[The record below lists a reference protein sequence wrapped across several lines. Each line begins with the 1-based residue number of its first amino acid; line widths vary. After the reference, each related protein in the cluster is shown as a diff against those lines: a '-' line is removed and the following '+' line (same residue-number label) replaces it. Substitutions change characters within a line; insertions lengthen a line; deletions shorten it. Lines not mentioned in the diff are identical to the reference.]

1 MIQLLKREKKVLRK
15 EEMKQRAKQLIAET
29 RKNSLNQKLS
39 PKKESESTT
48 QSSSKQD
55 DTNPFGSSDENENEN
70 ELGIEYIRQEIESL
84 SNRQREL
91 DEKGSRIEKDLRNLM
106 RNNTSTDGQQT
117 QVSPKLKKLEDK
129 LLKEWFLL
137 VNEKN
142 ALLHQQQELEIL

>member
-1 MIQLLKREKKVLRK
+1 VQRK

-39 PKKESESTT
+39 PKKESLSEPST
-48 QSSSKQD
+48 QISPKKAD
-55 DTNPFGSSDENENEN
+55 PNPFESSDENENE
-70 ELGIEYIRQEIESL
+70 LGTEYIRQEIESL

-91 DEKGSRIEKDLRNLM
+91 DERGSRIEKDLRNLM
-106 RNNTSTDGQQT
+106 RNNKSADSQQQPQ

>member
-1 MIQLLKREKKVLRK
+1 
-15 EEMKQRAKQLIAET
+15 MKQRAKQLIAET

-39 PKKESESTT
+39 PKKEPTPESTT
-48 QSSSKQD
+48 QPASKQV
-55 DTNPFGSSDENENEN
+55 DTNPFDSSDENENEK

-106 RNNTSTDGQQT
+106 RNNKSADGQQQ

>member
-1 MIQLLKREKKVLRK
+1 
-15 EEMKQRAKQLIAET
+15 MKQRAKQLIAET

-39 PKKESESTT
+39 PKKEPTPESTA
-48 QSSSKQD
+48 QPSSKQV
-55 DTNPFGSSDENENEN
+55 DTNPFDSSDENENEN

-106 RNNTSTDGQQT
+106 RNNKSADGQQQ

>member
-1 MIQLLKREKKVLRK
+1 MRK
-15 EEMKQRAKQLIAET
+15 EEMKQRAKHLIAET
-29 RKNSLNQKLS
+29 RKNSLSQKFS
-39 PKKESESTT
+39 PNKETEPTI
-48 QSSSKQD
+48 QPSSKID
-55 DTNPFGSSDENENEN
+55 MNPFDSSDENENEN
-70 ELGIEYIRQEIESL
+70 ELGIEYIRQEIASL

-106 RNNTSTDGQQT
+106 RNNKSSDSQMQ